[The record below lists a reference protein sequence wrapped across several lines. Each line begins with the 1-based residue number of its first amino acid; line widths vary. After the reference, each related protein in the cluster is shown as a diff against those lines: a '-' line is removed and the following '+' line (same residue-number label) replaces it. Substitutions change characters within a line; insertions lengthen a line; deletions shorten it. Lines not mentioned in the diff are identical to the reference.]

1 MQLRCLC
8 YWKLLDLYAISCG
21 LWFMSLE
28 ITQELWFVTLWLWF
42 VIPFGYDET
51 GFTGATRDRMRSQKS
66 STFRGEHFSP
76 SPVKQQNA
84 VPSFFMAADEPRR
97 ATNSLSNFT
106 ACPLAMQQP
115 VLDVH
120 PLWLQLFRTD
130 DGQGGGGGSVQG
142 HVTNHTTPDS
152 YGAQDHPA
160 KSPRNVLL
168 LLSAE
173 ERTGGV
179 ETVPSIRFAPSWPD
193 TEPCSGNRDFSAD
206 VTRLVSPRQV
216 RGRGV
221 YGTRIC
227 VLQDLQVVGHVRFDP
242 SIVYTVHKHCRFC
255 CVTGKIP
262 GPEMLKT
269 STDSGQL
276 QYLGEIQ

>member
-106 ACPLAMQQP
+106 ACPLAMLQP

-130 DGQGGGGGSVQG
+130 DGQGGS
-142 HVTNHTTPDS
+142 
-152 YGAQDHPA
+152 
-160 KSPRNVLL
+160 R
-168 LLSAE
+168 
-173 ERTGGV
+173 
-179 ETVPSIRFAPSWPD
+179 I
-193 TEPCSGNRDFSAD
+193 
-206 VTRLVSPRQV
+206 TRLLIRTELNSTLPSRREMYYYYYQPKNAQV
-216 RGRGV
+216 A
-221 YGTRIC
+221 
-227 VLQDLQVVGHVRFDP
+227 
-242 SIVYTVHKHCRFC
+242 
-255 CVTGKIP
+255 
-262 GPEMLKT
+262 
-269 STDSGQL
+269 
-276 QYLGEIQ
+276 